1 MSTVSVAQGNCLG
14 IDLKLK
20 LTHTLHMPCT
30 AHVRAK
36 AGTVEFAINYTY
48 VVWCACVVF
57 WVFCFVFSFPS
68 PLVPPSFI
76 VNSHLSHRG

>member
-1 MSTVSVAQGNCLG
+1 MFAVSVAQGNCLG

-36 AGTVEFAINYTY
+36 AGTVEFAINYMY
-48 VVWCACVVF
+48 VVLFACVVF
-57 WVFCFVFSFPS
+57 CFFVLFFPLLF
-68 PLVPPSFI
+68 PLYFLL
-76 VNSHLSHRG
+76 LSL